1 MTDSRPSAAL
11 DAYIPEDVRAI
22 LEERFWQPVQEIST
36 LEAVTGDETLASAP
50 DRHPAL
56 FADHGIV
63 HARDVTAGALQ
74 LAAVANGQ
82 LLPARHADRQEFV
95 AGLAVLLAYIH
106 DSGMNDP
113 TPEGR
118 RIHALHAAHIPFS
131 GEMDDVLA
139 RLWESDG
146 PVVRRIRSVNAVAP
160 FRVPEDVVLRELI
173 SLALGHSK
181 SAVPADLHSDFPAL
195 RRVLQ
200 HTVLVD
206 LDDHRVGTHT
216 NGDLPRQLGQ
226 NARWYE
232 DATRDAFAWLESPE
246 PAHGMLADDAV
257 DAVRLV
263 RAADALRQRGTTL
276 RTAAGYEIFIDAE
289 TGQAVFS
296 LRTYLGENLF
306 LLRVDSPLSAGEANI
321 RKAEVT
327 PQGNLRMSFH
337 RGRFDTSAAA
347 TAALEATARVVA
359 DIGAD
364 VLGAFEVRRTCADL
378 PAPWCAPGSMR
389 LELERPADE
398 PAFAETLAEAV
409 ARAEP
414 RLRGRIY
421 VVADLEN
428 AFPAERARYLAGI
441 AIAADSDEAGEI
453 LDALE
458 AHGLRVSTIDRRAAF
473 EDVRRVRV
481 GEGEV
486 LVEPGSPPAFV
497 YIAFES
503 SLRIE
508 QLGGYQPIELQPWIP
523 IGVTGVVRRAERN
536 SKVIAAKPGEVLMI
550 PGELFAR
557 EWFRPYEK
565 SEIMTVLSLVAG
577 NAALSGVGPAS
588 TDG

>member
-1 MTDSRPSAAL
+1 MTDGRPSAAL

-36 LEAVTGDETLASAP
+36 LEAVSGDETLASAP

-63 HARDVTAGALQ
+63 HARDVTAGTLQ
-74 LAAVANGQ
+74 LAGIANGQ
-82 LLPARHADRQEFV
+82 LLPARPADRQEFV

-118 RIHALHAAHIPFS
+118 KIHAHYAAHIPFS
-131 GEMDDVLA
+131 GDMDDVLS
-139 RLWESDG
+139 RLWESNG
-146 PVVRRIRSVNAVAP
+146 PVVRRVRSVNAVEP

-173 SLALGHSK
+173 ALAVGHSK
-181 SAVPADLHSDFPAL
+181 STVPADLHGDFRGL

-200 HTVLVD
+200 HTVLIE
-206 LDDHRVGTHT
+206 LEDHRVGAHT
-216 NGDLPRQLGQ
+216 DGGLPRQLGQ

-232 DATRDAFAWLESPE
+232 DAVRDAFAWLDSPE
-246 PAHGMLADDAV
+246 PAHRMLADDAV

-296 LRTYLGENLF
+296 LRTSLGASLF

-347 TAALEATARVVA
+347 KAALDATARVVA

-364 VLGAFEVRRTCADL
+364 VLGAFDVRRTSREL
-378 PAPWCAPGSMR
+378 PDPWCAPGSMR

-398 PAFAETLAEAV
+398 PAFAEAVAEAV
-409 ARAEP
+409 ARDEP
-414 RLRGRIY
+414 RLLGRVF

-428 AFPAERARYLAGI
+428 AFRAERARYLDGV
-441 AIAADSDEAGEI
+441 AITADSDEAGEI

-458 AHGLRVSTIDRRAAF
+458 AHGMRVAMIDRRAAF

-508 QLGGYQPIELQPWIP
+508 QLGGYQAIELQPWIP

-565 SEIMTVLSLVAG
+565 SEIMSVLARVADG
-577 NAALSGVGPAS
+577 AALSGVGPAS
-588 TDG
+588 LD

>member
-1 MTDSRPSAAL
+1 MTDRRPRTAL
-11 DAYIPEDVRAI
+11 DDYLPEDVRVI
-22 LEERFWQPVQEIST
+22 LEERFWHTVEEIST
-36 LEAVTGDETLASAP
+36 LEAVSGDETLASAP

-56 FADHGIV
+56 FADHGVI
-63 HARDVTAGALQ
+63 HARDVTDGALQ
-74 LAAVANGQ
+74 LAETANGQ
-82 LLPARHADRQEFV
+82 LLPARPADRQEFV

-118 RIHALHAAHIPFS
+118 KIHAHHAAHIPFS
-131 GEMDDVLA
+131 GDMDDILL

-146 PVVRRIRSVNAVAP
+146 PVVRRVRSVNATAP
-160 FRVPEDVVLRELI
+160 FRVSEDVVLRELI
-173 SLALGHSK
+173 ALALGHSK
-181 SAVPADLHSDFPAL
+181 SAVPSDLHGDFPGL

-200 HTVLVD
+200 HTVLVE
-206 LDDHRVGTHT
+206 LDDHRTGAHKD
-216 NGDLPRQLGQ
+216 GDLPRDLGQ
-226 NARWYE
+226 NKRWYE
-232 DATRDAFAWLESPE
+232 DARRDAFAWVDSPL
-246 PAHGMLADDAV
+246 PAHTMLADDAV
-257 DAVRLV
+257 DAIRLV

-296 LRTYLGENLF
+296 LRTSHGEHLY

-327 PQGNLRMSFH
+327 PHANLRMSFH
-337 RGRFDTSAAA
+337 RGRFDTPEAR

-364 VLGAFEVRRTCADL
+364 VLGAFEVRRASPEL
-378 PAPWCAPGSMR
+378 PDPWCSPGSML

-398 PAFAETLAEAV
+398 PAFAEAVAEAV
-409 ARAEP
+409 ERDEP
-414 RLRGRIY
+414 RLRGRVF

-428 AFPAERARYLAGI
+428 ASPAERERYLQGI
-441 AIAADSDEAGEI
+441 TVAADSDEASEI
-453 LDALE
+453 LDTLE
-458 AHGLRVSTIDRRAAF
+458 DHGMRVGMIDRRAAF

-565 SEIMTVLSLVAG
+565 SEIMSVFAAVAG
-577 NAALSGVGPAS
+577 NSPLSGVGS
-588 TDG
+588 TSID